1 MGWLI
6 DLMDAISDSD
16 IDAFSS
22 IIKNLS
28 FEEKKKLRDE
38 KILEQLWF
46 KAGLVYNRIYRN
58 NEYVK
63 IYKPPSEQELASN
76 RTFPDPPTIK
86 DITPISQILFLLAN
100 MGAATSITYN
110 NYKSKGINDN
120 TIEQLN
126 KLTTVPK
133 HIKDKALVQ
142 AIKNIYELRTKQ
154 NSDLGPAQL
163 IMNYAGI
170 QKPSKQIKPQY
181 IPSEENMK
189 ALYPE
194 YFKNN
199 SNRKGGMRRKGQ
211 TQKQKR
217 KSQKKTRKH

>member
-1 MGWLI
+1 M
-6 DLMDAISDSD
+6 
-16 IDAFSS
+16 
-22 IIKNLS
+22 
-28 FEEKKKLRDE
+28 
-38 KILEQLWF
+38 
-46 KAGLVYNRIYRN
+46 
-58 NEYVK
+58 
-63 IYKPPSEQELASN
+63 
-76 RTFPDPPTIK
+76 
-86 DITPISQILFLLAN
+86 
-100 MGAATSITYN
+100 
-110 NYKSKGINDN
+110 
-120 TIEQLN
+120 
-126 KLTTVPK
+126 
-133 HIKDKALVQ
+133 
-142 AIKNIYELRTKQ
+142 RTKQ